1 MNEKM
6 KSALKNT
13 LESDER
19 VLWESGVTPYRLFD
33 GKEGRGT
40 LILWVVV
47 IALAA
52 GAIVSKVSSGEKG
65 IGFYVIVAVILAAV
79 ILSPILACRQI
90 NGQRYYITD
99 RRVLSIRPDGTV
111 SAMDRSNIDAVRL
124 YKVDCGGAA
133 LAMGS
138 GLLEEKDKQLRW
150 RANHPMV
157 DGNFNVQGLV
167 FYRVKGA
174 EEAMRLLGGTK

>member
-6 KSALKNT
+6 KNALRST
-13 LESDER
+13 LESDENI
-19 VLWESGVTPYRLFD
+19 LWESGVTPFRLFD
-33 GKEGRGT
+33 GKEGHST
-40 LILWVVV
+40 LILWVVM

-65 IGFYVIVAVILAAV
+65 VGFYIIVAVILAAV
-79 ILSPILACRQI
+79 ILSPILACRQT
-90 NGQRYYITD
+90 NGQRYFITD

-111 SAMDRSNIDAVRL
+111 SAMDRKNIDAVRL

-138 GLLEEKDKQLRW
+138 GLLQERDKQLRW

-157 DGNFNVQGLV
+157 DGSFNVQGLV
-167 FYRVKGA
+167 FYRAQGA
-174 EEAMRLLGGTK
+174 EEAMRILSAAR